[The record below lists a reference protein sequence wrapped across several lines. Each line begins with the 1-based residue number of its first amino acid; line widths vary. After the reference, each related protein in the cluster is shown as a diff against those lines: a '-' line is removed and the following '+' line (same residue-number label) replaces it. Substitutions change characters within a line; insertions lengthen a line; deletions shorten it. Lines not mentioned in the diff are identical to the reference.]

1 MCGVVSSER
10 KGYYEQRRLTS
21 LGAEGFE
28 VVVVVV
34 VVHWALSGKAGG
46 KVPLTG
52 KDDKDSEGN
61 GRRG

>member
-10 KGYYEQRRLTS
+10 KGYYEQRKLTS

-34 VVHWALSGKAGG
+34 VHWALSGKAGR

-52 KDDKDSEGN
+52 RDDKDSEGN